1 MALDFT
7 YYGSVD
13 EAESYFAMRLHEYAW
28 REAEPADKP
37 KALYA
42 ATQIIDNLNFK
53 GDRHTVWLLK
63 QSLTP
68 LWATPGDT
76 FESTI
81 LCEQRKA
88 QIRAAEEQ
96 QPLEFPRGSDTDV
109 PAAILRACY
118 EIAYS
123 LLDGKDPEMELENLE
138 VTAHGY
144 GEVRTHYERGQ
155 VPIEH
160 LLNMVPN
167 AVAWNLLRPF
177 LRDGDAVRLSR
188 VC

>member
-1 MALDFT
+1 MSLDFSF
-7 YYGSVD
+7 YGTLN
-13 EAESYFAMRLHEYAW
+13 EAELYFAMRLHEYAW
-28 REAEPADKP
+28 TEAAPADKP
-37 KALYA
+37 KALYQ

-68 LWATPGDT
+68 LWASPGDT
-76 FESTI
+76 FESTS
-81 LCEQRKA
+81 LCEQRRA
-88 QIRAAEEQ
+88 QIRTAEEQ
-96 QPLEFPRGSDTDV
+96 QPLEFPRGSDTAV
-109 PAAILRACY
+109 PDAILRACY

-160 LLNMVPN
+160 LLNFCPN
-167 AVAWNLLRPF
+167 AQAWNLLRPF
-177 LRDGDAVRLSR
+177 LRDGDQIRLSR
-188 VC
+188 MG